1 MPFSSLGLST
11 SLLKA
16 LAVQNYTQP
25 YPIQQ
30 EVIPAIL
37 DRYLLTHYL
46 QRQGCRAYVGVD
58 GQDAFQKAVAVQPDI
73 ILMDVRMPGCDGLT
87 ACRLLGDDA
96 RTRDIPVIFLTA
108 AASPEERVEGL
119 RAGAVDYIIKPFD
132 FEEVRLRLV
141 INHRDTSILE

>member
-1 MPFSSLGLST
+1 MPST
-11 SLLKA
+11 HPGVLNGA
-16 LAVQNYTQP
+16 R
-25 YPIQQ
+25 
-30 EVIPAIL
+30 IL
-37 DRYLLTHYL
+37 VVDDVDSDRYLLTHYL
-46 QRQGCRAYVGVD
+46 QRQGCRVYVGVD
-58 GQDAFQKAVAVQPDI
+58 GQDAFQKAVAVQPDV

-96 RTRDIPVIFLTA
+96 RTRDIPVTFLTA

-141 INHRDTSILE
+141 IHL